1 MLTHEFILIIEER
14 SMIQDEQPLPEHPE
28 IVVFAAF
35 SGPPK
40 YPVRI
45 SVLGEM
51 VRIANIH
58 LDQEISISN
67 DTKFSIQKS
76 QVNFQNRQTIHW
88 ALSRLTADNFR
99 ETVIIRWIGVRSFV
113 IEIC

>member
-1 MLTHEFILIIEER
+1 MPELYVFTHEFILIVEER

-51 VRIANIH
+51 VRIANIYS
-58 LDQEISISN
+58 ERKVFISI
-67 DTKFSIQKS
+67 DTILSIQKS
-76 QVNFQNRQTIHW
+76 Q
-88 ALSRLTADNFR
+88 L
-99 ETVIIRWIGVRSFV
+99 
-113 IEIC
+113 IENSKPATGLGHDSQLITLAKR